1 MQEVSDMNG
10 QLLVLRAENEE
21 LDSKLSELRDE
32 LSKVRVELSDVI
44 EENQWL
50 QERKDNEEELSQSLV
65 CHKKALPIHC
75 SRPSSSFCDSLSSLT
90 SHLRVLINFNL
101 FLFP

>member
-65 CHKKALPIHC
+65 CHKKAII
-75 SRPSSSFCDSLSSLT
+75 
-90 SHLRVLINFNL
+90 LIL
-101 FLFP
+101 